1 MASSVARRFLRR
13 VRTGGR
19 HSSRALRRNRAA
31 TAFVAVVGAVALAT
45 AAVTTGDVA
54 GGGARPA
61 VTSGHVR
68 PMPDDHD
75 PMGWH
80 QKGSGDHDRW

>member
-1 MASSVARRFLRR
+1 M
-13 VRTGGR
+13 
-19 HSSRALRRNRAA
+19 
-31 TAFVAVVGAVALAT
+31 VGAVALAT

-75 PMGWH
+75 PMGRH
-80 QKGSGDHDRW
+80 PKGSGDHGRW